1 MKNLK
6 EQAYNQHNRFVI
18 ALDGPSASGK
28 GSIGKILASEFNL
41 EYVQSGIFYRS
52 LAYLCIVNNIDVTEV
67 KKIIELSGRNNLTEL
82 TKGADLNQE
91 NIGNYASK
99 ISTIPEVRA
108 NINKYLILM
117 VKTHPRII
125 MEGRDIGTVI
135 AKDADLKIFITA
147 DVNKRAERRYKQ
159 LHEEGK
165 KCKLEEVLELL
176 KERDLRDSMRITDP
190 LLVSSDAFVIDTSH
204 MNQKQV
210 IAEIK
215 NYIELS

>member
-6 EQAYNQHNRFVI
+6 EKAYNQHNRFVI

-28 GSIGKILASEFNL
+28 GSIGRMFASEFNL

-67 KKIIELSGRNNLTEL
+67 KKIIELSGSDNLTEL
-82 TKGADLNQE
+82 TKGVDLNQE

-159 LHEEGK
+159 LREEGK
-165 KCKLEEVLELL
+165 KCKLEKVLELL

-190 LLVSSDAFVIDTSH
+190 LLVSSDAFVIDTSNI
-204 MNQKQV
+204 NQKQV

>member
-6 EQAYNQHNRFVI
+6 EKAYNQHNRFVI

-28 GSIGKILASEFNL
+28 GSIGRMLASEFNL

-67 KKIIELSGRNNLTEL
+67 KKIIELSRSDNLTEL
-82 TKGADLNQE
+82 TKGVDLNQE

-108 NINKYLILM
+108 NINKCLILM

-190 LLVSSDAFVIDTSH
+190 LLVSSDAFIIDTSH

>member
-6 EQAYNQHNRFVI
+6 EKAYNQHNRFVI

-28 GSIGKILASEFNL
+28 GSIGRMLASEFNL

-67 KKIIELSGRNNLTEL
+67 KKIIELSGSDNLTEL
-82 TKGADLNQE
+82 TKGVDLNQE

-108 NINKYLILM
+108 NINKCLILM

-190 LLVSSDAFVIDTSH
+190 LLVSSDAFIIDTSH

>member
-6 EQAYNQHNRFVI
+6 EKAYNQHNRFVI

-28 GSIGKILASEFNL
+28 GSIGRMLASEFNL

-67 KKIIELSGRNNLTEL
+67 KKIIELSGSNNLTEF
-82 TKGADLNQE
+82 TKGVDLNQE

-108 NINKYLILM
+108 NINKCLILM

-190 LLVSSDAFVIDTSH
+190 LLVSSDAFVIDTSNI
-204 MNQKQV
+204 NQKQV

>member
-1 MKNLK
+1 M
-6 EQAYNQHNRFVI
+6 I
-18 ALDGPSASGK
+18 
-28 GSIGKILASEFNL
+28 
-41 EYVQSGIFYRS
+41 
-52 LAYLCIVNNIDVTEV
+52 
-67 KKIIELSGRNNLTEL
+67 
-82 TKGADLNQE
+82 
-91 NIGNYASK
+91 
-99 ISTIPEVRA
+99 
-108 NINKYLILM
+108 
-117 VKTHPRII
+117 KTYPRII

-159 LHEEGK
+159 LQEEGK

-176 KERDLRDSMRITDP
+176 KERDLRDSMRVTDP
-190 LLVSSDAFVIDTSH
+190 LLVSSDAFIIDTSH

>member
-6 EQAYNQHNRFVI
+6 EKAYNQHNRFVI

-28 GSIGKILASEFNL
+28 GSIGRMLASEFNL

-52 LAYLCIVNNIDVTEV
+52 LAYLCIVNNIDVYRG
-67 KKIIELSGRNNLTEL
+67 KKIIELSRSDNLTEL
-82 TKGADLNQE
+82 TKGVDLNQE

-108 NINKYLILM
+108 NINKCLILM

-190 LLVSSDAFVIDTSH
+190 LLVSSDAFIIDTSH

>member
-6 EQAYNQHNRFVI
+6 EKAYNQHNRFVI

-28 GSIGKILASEFNL
+28 GSIGRMLASEFNL

-52 LAYLCIVNNIDVTEV
+52 LAYLCIVNNIDVAEV
-67 KKIIELSGRNNLTEL
+67 KKIIELSGSDNLTEL
-82 TKGADLNQE
+82 TKGVDLNQE

-190 LLVSSDAFVIDTSH
+190 LLVSSDAFIIDTSH

>member
-6 EQAYNQHNRFVI
+6 GKAYNQHNRFVI
-18 ALDGPSASGK
+18 ALDGSSASGK
-28 GSIGKILASEFNL
+28 GSIGRMLASEFNL
-41 EYVQSGIFYRS
+41 KYVQSGIFYRS
-52 LAYLCIVNNIDVTEV
+52 LAYLCMINNIDVTYL
-67 KKIIELSGRNNLTEL
+67 KKIIELSKTDNLIEL
-82 TKGADLNQE
+82 TKGVDLNQE
-91 NIGNYASK
+91 NIGNYTSQ

-108 NINKYLILM
+108 SINKYLILM
-117 VKTHPRII
+117 IETYPRIL

-165 KCKLEEVLELL
+165 KCTLEDVLQLL
-176 KERDLRDSMRITDP
+176 KERDLRDSTRIADP
-190 LLVSSDAFVIDTSH
+190 LAIASDAFVIDTSY
-204 MNQKQV
+204 MNQDQV
-210 IAEIK
+210 IANIK

>member
-6 EQAYNQHNRFVI
+6 EKAYNQHNRFVI

-28 GSIGKILASEFNL
+28 GSIGRMLASEFNL

-52 LAYLCIVNNIDVTEV
+52 LAYLCMINNIDVTYL
-67 KKIIELSGRNNLTEL
+67 KKIIELSKTDNLIEL
-82 TKGADLNQE
+82 TKGVDLNQE
-91 NIGNYASK
+91 NIGNYTSQ

-108 NINKYLILM
+108 SINKYLILM
-117 VKTHPRII
+117 IETYPRIL

-165 KCKLEEVLELL
+165 KCTLEDVLQLL
-176 KERDLRDSMRITDP
+176 KERDLRDSTRIADP
-190 LLVSSDAFVIDTSH
+190 LAIASDAFVIDTSH
-204 MNQKQV
+204 MNQDQV
-210 IAEIK
+210 IANIK

>member
-6 EQAYNQHNRFVI
+6 GKAYNQHNRFVI

-28 GSIGKILASEFNL
+28 GSIGRMLASEFNL
-41 EYVQSGIFYRS
+41 KYVQSGIVYRS
-52 LAYLCIVNNIDVTEV
+52 LAYLCMINNIDVTYL
-67 KKIIELSGRNNLTEL
+67 KKIIELSKTDNLIEL
-82 TKGADLNQE
+82 TKGVDLNQE
-91 NIGNYASK
+91 NIGNYTSQ

-108 NINKYLILM
+108 SINKYLILM
-117 VKTHPRII
+117 IETYPRIL

-165 KCKLEEVLELL
+165 KCTLEDVLQLL
-176 KERDLRDSMRITDP
+176 KERDLRDSTRIADP
-190 LLVSSDAFVIDTSH
+190 LAIASDAFVIDTSY
-204 MNQKQV
+204 MNQDQV
-210 IAEIK
+210 IANIK

>member
-6 EQAYNQHNRFVI
+6 GKAYNQHNRFVI

-28 GSIGKILASEFNL
+28 GSIGRMLASEFNL
-41 EYVQSGIFYRS
+41 KYVQSGIVYRS
-52 LAYLCIVNNIDVTEV
+52 LAYLCMINNIDVTYL
-67 KKIIELSGRNNLTEL
+67 KKIIELSKTDNLIEL
-82 TKGADLNQE
+82 TKGVDLNQE
-91 NIGNYASK
+91 NIGNYTSQ

-108 NINKYLILM
+108 SINKYLILM
-117 VKTHPRII
+117 IETYPRIL

-165 KCKLEEVLELL
+165 KCTLEDVLQLL
-176 KERDLRDSMRITDP
+176 KERDLRDSTRIADP
-190 LLVSSDAFVIDTSH
+190 LAIASDAFVIDTSH
-204 MNQKQV
+204 MNQDQV
-210 IAEIK
+210 IANIK

>member
-28 GSIGKILASEFNL
+28 GSIGKMLASEFNL

-159 LHEEGK
+159 LREEGK
-165 KCKLEEVLELL
+165 KCKLEKVLELL
-176 KERDLRDSMRITDP
+176 KERDLRDSTRITDP
-190 LLVSSDAFVIDTSH
+190 LLVSSDAFIIDTSH

>member
-6 EQAYNQHNRFVI
+6 EKAYNQHNRFVI
-18 ALDGPSASGK
+18 ALDGPSSSGK
-28 GSIGKILASEFNL
+28 GSIGRMLASEFNL

-67 KKIIELSGRNNLTEL
+67 KKIIELSGSNNLTEF
-82 TKGADLNQE
+82 TKGVDLNQE

-117 VKTHPRII
+117 VKTRSRII

-190 LLVSSDAFVIDTSH
+190 LLVSSDAFVIDTSNI
-204 MNQKQV
+204 NQKQV

>member
-6 EQAYNQHNRFVI
+6 EKAYNQHNRFVI

-28 GSIGKILASEFNL
+28 GSIGRMLASEFNL

-67 KKIIELSGRNNLTEL
+67 KKIIELSRSDNLTEL
-82 TKGADLNQE
+82 TKGVDLNQE

-159 LHEEGK
+159 LREEGK
-165 KCKLEEVLELL
+165 KCKLEKVLELL

-190 LLVSSDAFVIDTSH
+190 LLVSSDAFVIDTSNI
-204 MNQKQV
+204 NQKQV

>member
-6 EQAYNQHNRFVI
+6 EKAYNQHNRFVI

-28 GSIGKILASEFNL
+28 GSIGRMLASEFNL

-52 LAYLCIVNNIDVTEV
+52 LAYLCIVNNIDVTEI
-67 KKIIELSGRNNLTEL
+67 KKIIELSRSDNLTEL
-82 TKGADLNQE
+82 TKGVDLNQE

-108 NINKYLILM
+108 NINKCLILM

-190 LLVSSDAFVIDTSH
+190 LLVSSDAFIIDTSH

>member
-6 EQAYNQHNRFVI
+6 EKVYNRNNRFVI

-28 GSIGKILASEFNL
+28 GAIGQMLASEFNL
-41 EYVQSGIFYRS
+41 KYDQSGIVYRS
-52 LAYLCIVNNIDVTEV
+52 LAYLCIVNNIDVADI
-67 KKIIELSGRNNLTEL
+67 KRIIELSRTSNLTEL
-82 TKGADLNQE
+82 TKGVDLNRE
-91 NIGNYASK
+91 NIGNYASQ
-99 ISTIPEVRA
+99 ISTILEVRA

-117 VKTHPRII
+117 IKTYPRII
-125 MEGRDIGTVI
+125 MEGRDVGTVI

-147 DVNKRAERRYKQ
+147 DVNKRAKRRYKQ

-165 KCKLEEVLELL
+165 KCKLEDVLQLI
-176 KERDLRDSMRITDP
+176 KERDLRDSMRIADP
-190 LLVSSDAFVIDTSH
+190 LVIASDAFVIDTSN

-210 IAEIK
+210 IATVK

>member
-6 EQAYNQHNRFVI
+6 EKAYNQHNRFVI

-28 GSIGKILASEFNL
+28 GSIGRMVASEFNL

-67 KKIIELSGRNNLTEL
+67 KKIIELSRSDNLTEL
-82 TKGADLNQE
+82 TKGVDLNQE

-99 ISTIPEVRA
+99 ISAIPEVRA
-108 NINKYLILM
+108 NINKCLILM

-190 LLVSSDAFVIDTSH
+190 LLVSSDAFVIDTSNI
-204 MNQKQV
+204 NQKQV

>member
-6 EQAYNQHNRFVI
+6 EKAYNQHNRFVI
-18 ALDGPSASGK
+18 TLDGPSASGK
-28 GSIGKILASEFNL
+28 GSIGRMLASEFNL

-67 KKIIELSGRNNLTEL
+67 KKIIELSRSDNLTEL
-82 TKGADLNQE
+82 TKGVDLNQE

-108 NINKYLILM
+108 NINKCLILM

-190 LLVSSDAFVIDTSH
+190 LLVSSDAFIIDTSH

>member
-6 EQAYNQHNRFVI
+6 GKAYNQHNRFVI
-18 ALDGPSASGK
+18 ALDGSSASGK
-28 GSIGKILASEFNL
+28 GSIGRMLASEFNL
-41 EYVQSGIFYRS
+41 KYVQSGIVYRS
-52 LAYLCIVNNIDVTEV
+52 LAYLCMINNIDVTYL
-67 KKIIELSGRNNLTEL
+67 KKIIELSKTDNLIEL
-82 TKGADLNQE
+82 TKGVDLNQE
-91 NIGNYASK
+91 NIGNYTSQ

-108 NINKYLILM
+108 SINKYLILM
-117 VKTHPRII
+117 IETYPRIL

-165 KCKLEEVLELL
+165 KCTLEDVLQLL
-176 KERDLRDSMRITDP
+176 KERDLRDSTRIADP
-190 LLVSSDAFVIDTSH
+190 LAIASDAFVIDTSY
-204 MNQKQV
+204 MNQDQV
-210 IAEIK
+210 IANIK

>member
-6 EQAYNQHNRFVI
+6 GKAYNQHNFFVI

-28 GSIGKILASEFNL
+28 GSIGRMLTSEFNL
-41 EYVQSGIFYRS
+41 KYVQSGIVYRS
-52 LAYLCIVNNIDVTEV
+52 LAYLCMINNIDVAYL
-67 KKIIELSGRNNLTEL
+67 KKIIEFSKTDNLIEL
-82 TKGADLNQE
+82 TKGVDLNQE
-91 NIGNYASK
+91 NIANYTSQ

-108 NINKYLILM
+108 SINKYLILM
-117 VKTHPRII
+117 IETYPRIL

-165 KCKLEEVLELL
+165 KCTLEDVLQLL
-176 KERDLRDSMRITDP
+176 KERDLRDSTRIADP
-190 LLVSSDAFVIDTSH
+190 LAIASDALVIDTSH
-204 MNQKQV
+204 MNQDQV
-210 IAEIK
+210 IANIK

>member
-28 GSIGKILASEFNL
+28 GSIGKMLASEFNL

-159 LHEEGK
+159 LREEGK
-165 KCKLEEVLELL
+165 KCKLEKVLELL
-176 KERDLRDSMRITDP
+176 KERDLRDSTRITDP
-190 LLVSSDAFVIDTSH
+190 LLVSSDAFIIDTSH

-215 NYIELS
+215 NYIE

>member
-6 EQAYNQHNRFVI
+6 EKAYNPNTRFII

-28 GSIGKILASEFNL
+28 GSIGKMLASEFNL
-41 EYVQSGIFYRS
+41 KYVQSGIVYRS
-52 LAYLCIVNNIDVTEV
+52 LAYLCIINNIDVTDL
-67 KKIIELSGRNNLTEL
+67 KKIIELSKTDNLIEL
-82 TKGADLNQE
+82 TKGVDLNQE
-91 NIGNYASK
+91 NIGNYTSK

-190 LLVSSDAFVIDTSH
+190 LLVSSDAFIIDTSH

>member
-6 EQAYNQHNRFVI
+6 EKAYNPNTRFII

-28 GSIGKILASEFNL
+28 GSIGKMLASEFNL
-41 EYVQSGIFYRS
+41 KYVQSGIVYRS
-52 LAYLCIVNNIDVTEV
+52 VAYLCMINNIDVTDL
-67 KKIIELSGRNNLTEL
+67 KKIIELSKTDNLIEL
-82 TKGADLNQE
+82 TKGVDLNQE
-91 NIGNYASK
+91 NIGNYTSQ

-108 NINKYLILM
+108 SINKYLILM
-117 VKTHPRII
+117 IETYPRIL

-165 KCKLEEVLELL
+165 KCTLEDVLQLL
-176 KERDLRDSMRITDP
+176 KERDLRDSTRIADP
-190 LLVSSDAFVIDTSH
+190 LAIASDAFVIDTSY
-204 MNQKQV
+204 MNQDQV
-210 IAEIK
+210 IANIK

>member
-6 EQAYNQHNRFVI
+6 EKAYNQNNRFVI

-28 GSIGKILASEFNL
+28 GSIGIMLASEFNL
-41 EYVQSGIFYRS
+41 KYVQSGIFYRS
-52 LAYLCIVNNIDVTEV
+52 LAYLCIINNIDVTEV
-67 KKIIELSGRNNLTEL
+67 KKIIELSESDNLTEL
-82 TKGADLNQE
+82 TKGVDLNQE

-159 LHEEGK
+159 LREEGK
-165 KCKLEEVLELL
+165 KCKLEKVLELL
-176 KERDLRDSMRITDP
+176 KERDLRDRTRITDP
-190 LLVSSDAFVIDTSH
+190 LLVSSDAFIIDTSH

-215 NYIELS
+215 NYIE

>member
-6 EQAYNQHNRFVI
+6 EKAYNQHNRFVI

-28 GSIGKILASEFNL
+28 GSIGRMLASEFNL

-67 KKIIELSGRNNLTEL
+67 KKIIELSRSDNLTEL
-82 TKGADLNQE
+82 TKGVDLNQE

-159 LHEEGK
+159 LREEGK
-165 KCKLEEVLELL
+165 KCKLEKVLELL

-190 LLVSSDAFVIDTSH
+190 LLVSSDAFIIDTSH

>member
-6 EQAYNQHNRFVI
+6 EKAYNQHNRFVI

-28 GSIGKILASEFNL
+28 GSIGRMLASEFNL

-67 KKIIELSGRNNLTEL
+67 KKIIELSGSNNLTEF
-82 TKGADLNQE
+82 TKGVDLNQE

-117 VKTHPRII
+117 VKTRSRII

-190 LLVSSDAFVIDTSH
+190 LLVSSDAFVIDTSNI
-204 MNQKQV
+204 NQKQV

>member
-6 EQAYNQHNRFVI
+6 EKAYNQHNRFVI

-28 GSIGKILASEFNL
+28 GSIGRMLASGFYL

-67 KKIIELSGRNNLTEL
+67 KKIIELSRSDNLTEL
-82 TKGADLNQE
+82 TKGVDLNQE

-108 NINKYLILM
+108 NINKCLILM

-190 LLVSSDAFVIDTSH
+190 LLVSSDAFIIDTSH

>member
-6 EQAYNQHNRFVI
+6 EKAYTPNTRFII

-28 GSIGKILASEFNL
+28 GSIGKMLASEFNL
-41 EYVQSGIFYRS
+41 KYVQSGIVYRS
-52 LAYLCIVNNIDVTEV
+52 LAYLCMINNIDVTDL
-67 KKIIELSGRNNLTEL
+67 KKIIELSKTDNLIEL
-82 TKGADLNQE
+82 TKGVDLNQE
-91 NIGNYASK
+91 NIGNYTSQ
-99 ISTIPEVRA
+99 ISTIPEVRV

-117 VKTHPRII
+117 IETYPRIL

-165 KCKLEEVLELL
+165 KCTLKDVLQLL
-176 KERDLRDSMRITDP
+176 KERDLRDSTRIADP
-190 LLVSSDAFVIDTSH
+190 LAIASDAFVIDTSH
-204 MNQKQV
+204 MNQDQV
-210 IAEIK
+210 IANIK

>member
-6 EQAYNQHNRFVI
+6 EKAYNQHNRFVI

-28 GSIGKILASEFNL
+28 GSIGRMLASEFNL

-67 KKIIELSGRNNLTEL
+67 KKIIELSRSDNLTEL
-82 TKGADLNQE
+82 TKGVDLNQE

-108 NINKYLILM
+108 NINKCLILM

-176 KERDLRDSMRITDP
+176 KERDLRDSMRVTDP
-190 LLVSSDAFVIDTSH
+190 LLVSSDAFIIDTSH

>member
-6 EQAYNQHNRFVI
+6 EKAYNQHNRFVI

-28 GSIGKILASEFNL
+28 GSIGRMLASEFNL

-67 KKIIELSGRNNLTEL
+67 KKIIELSRSDNLTEL
-82 TKGADLNQE
+82 TKGVDLNQE

-108 NINKYLILM
+108 NINKCLILM

-165 KCKLEEVLELL
+165 KCKLAEVLELL

-190 LLVSSDAFVIDTSH
+190 LLVSSDAFIIDTSH

>member
-6 EQAYNQHNRFVI
+6 EKAYNQHNRFVI

-28 GSIGKILASEFNL
+28 GSIGRMLASEFNL

-52 LAYLCIVNNIDVTEV
+52 LAYLCIVNNIDVAEV
-67 KKIIELSGRNNLTEL
+67 KKIIELSGSDNLTEL
-82 TKGADLNQE
+82 TKGVDLNQE

-159 LHEEGK
+159 LREEGK
-165 KCKLEEVLELL
+165 KCKLEKVLELL

-190 LLVSSDAFVIDTSH
+190 LLVSSDAFVIDTSNI
-204 MNQKQV
+204 NQKQV

>member
-6 EQAYNQHNRFVI
+6 EKAYNQHNRFVI

-28 GSIGKILASEFNL
+28 GSIGRMLASEFNL

-67 KKIIELSGRNNLTEL
+67 KKIIELSRSDNLTEL
-82 TKGADLNQE
+82 TKVVDLNQE

-108 NINKYLILM
+108 NINKCLILM

-190 LLVSSDAFVIDTSH
+190 LLVSSDAFIIDTSH

>member
-1 MKNLK
+1 M
-6 EQAYNQHNRFVI
+6 
-18 ALDGPSASGK
+18 
-28 GSIGKILASEFNL
+28 
-41 EYVQSGIFYRS
+41 
-52 LAYLCIVNNIDVTEV
+52 CIVNNIDVTEV

-147 DVNKRAERRYKQ
+147 NVNKRAERRYKQ

>member
-6 EQAYNQHNRFVI
+6 EKAYNPNTRFII

-28 GSIGKILASEFNL
+28 GSIGKMLASEFNL
-41 EYVQSGIFYRS
+41 KYVQSGIVYRS
-52 LAYLCIVNNIDVTEV
+52 LAYLCMINNIDVTDL
-67 KKIIELSGRNNLTEL
+67 KKIIELSKTDNLIEL
-82 TKGADLNQE
+82 TKGVDLNQE
-91 NIGNYASK
+91 NIGNYTSQ
-99 ISTIPEVRA
+99 ISTIPEVRV

-117 VKTHPRII
+117 IETYPRIL

-165 KCKLEEVLELL
+165 KCTLEDVLQLL
-176 KERDLRDSMRITDP
+176 KERDLRDSTRIADP
-190 LLVSSDAFVIDTSH
+190 LAIASDAFVIDTSH
-204 MNQKQV
+204 MNQDQV
-210 IAEIK
+210 IANIK

>member
-6 EQAYNQHNRFVI
+6 EKAYNQHNRFVI

-28 GSIGKILASEFNL
+28 GSIGRMLASEFNL

-67 KKIIELSGRNNLTEL
+67 KKIIELSGSDNLTEL
-82 TKGADLNQE
+82 TKGVDLNQE

-190 LLVSSDAFVIDTSH
+190 LLVSSDAFVIDTSNI
-204 MNQKQV
+204 NQKQV